1 MTRINSIAVLAVMAL
16 MVPLA
21 SAGSHI
27 EKGKGVFDSKC
38 LMCHNVDS
46 KEKKIGP
53 GLAGIK
59 DGKLPSGKDAT
70 KENTMEMVNKG
81 GNGMPGYEAMLSE
94 EERNTVVAYVLTL

>member
-1 MTRINSIAVLAVMAL
+1 MTRFSLFAAIAIVAL

-27 EKGKGVFDSKC
+27 EKGKGVFDAKC
-38 LMCHNVDS
+38 LMCHNVDNN
-46 KEKKIGP
+46 EKKIGP
-53 GLAGIK
+53 GLAGVK
-59 DGKLPSGKDAT
+59 DGKLPSGKDST
-70 KENTMEMVNKG
+70 KEVVLEVVNKG